1 MNYFDYNAKG
11 TSWQLVECEGQ
22 LYRLEPN
29 YLVLERE
36 LTDEEVKQWIKTL
49 SDFSKASCW
58 EPSEGLSG
66 GRS

>member
-1 MNYFDYNAKG
+1 MNYFEFNERG
-11 TSWQLVECEGQ
+11 TSWKLLECDGD
-22 LYRLEPN
+22 LYRFEPN

-49 SDFSKASCW
+49 SDFSKASCS